1 MEDFIHRLKGQL
13 TRDLPGEEAQFRM
26 APTQRMRMEEALS
39 KALRPQQSAVLLYL
53 FPDQDDWRIV
63 LMKRPDYDGAHGG
76 QISIPGGR
84 LEPGENHTQ
93 AALREFREETGI
105 PVSRTQLLGRL
116 SELYI
121 AQSSFLV
128 KPFVASAQQRPRFDP
143 DPVEVEQI
151 IELTVSALMSE
162 ATVKRGRVRL
172 SSDVRVETP
181 YFDVEG
187 HMVWGATAMI
197 LSELKEILSGR
208 SRP

>member
-1 MEDFIHRLKGQL
+1 MEDFIHRLKGRL

-26 APTQRMRMEEALS
+26 APRQRMRMKEALS
-39 KALRPQQSAVLLYL
+39 GALRPQQSAVLLYL

-121 AQSSFLV
+121 APSSFLV
-128 KPFVASAQQRPRFDP
+128 KPFVACAQERPRFDP

-197 LSELKEILSGR
+197 LSELKEILSDR
-208 SRP
+208 LHP